1 MAPFGKWPSFYDWV
15 HANITEDI
23 PFYVE
28 EALRSGGPVLELGCG
43 TGRVSI
49 PTAQAGIAVV
59 GVDLSQE
66 MVEEARENA
75 KKAGLDPELCTF
87 LAQDM
92 RELSLEGPFPLATM
106 PYRSFQWLL
115 SVADQRGALERVYH
129 YLSPGARLIMDLFV
143 PHLEMLVEDDSEPFV
158 VKDVPDSATGHRLRL
173 LFQNRWDHL
182 HQINNALLIAQ
193 EVDGAGEVVKEVSR
207 DIQVRYTFRYEL
219 QHLLE
224 VCGFRVLEVYG
235 GFQRQELTE
244 ESENMVWVAERVG

>member
-15 HANITEDI
+15 HTNITEDI

-49 PTAQAGIAVV
+49 PIVQASIAIV

-75 KKAGLDPELCTF
+75 KKAGLDPKLCTF
-87 LAQDM
+87 LVQDM
-92 RELSLEGPFPLATM
+92 RELSLEGHFPLAIM

-115 SVADQRGALERVYH
+115 SVADQRAALECVHH
-129 YLSPGARLIMDLFV
+129 YLSPSARLVMDLFV
-143 PHLEMLVEDDSEPFV
+143 PHLEMLVEDDSEPFA
-158 VKDVPDSATGHRLRL
+158 VKDVPDPATGRRLRL

-193 EVDGAGEVVKEVSR
+193 EVDGAEEVVKEVSR